1 MTVSCRTGL
10 PLLPFIIMQ
19 NSKRCFVLLAFCF
32 FFGTINVNAQV
43 DSLKSGSYSLVLY
56 AGGGASYYSSQTGI
70 PAYLETSTQKAEPA
84 ATLRLLWH
92 PDHRLSAGVETGW
105 ATFYSYQLENTSI
118 PGKLSLTAVP
128 LLAEFSMPV
137 TKQLHAYAGGGIYFL
152 TSKLDYAGNVKSK
165 SRALGWMAAVSY
177 NHQVSRILSATAE
190 IKWLNATETENAT
203 LSAQL
208 LLAWTFLEW

>member
-1 MTVSCRTGL
+1 MKVILTVSCRTGL

-19 NSKRCFVLLAFCF
+19 NSKRCFVLIAFCF
-32 FFGTINVNAQV
+32 LFGTINVNAQV

-137 TKQLHAYAGGGIYFL
+137 TKQLHPYAAGGSYFL
-152 TSKLDYAGNVKSK
+152 TSELHYPRDVKSK
-165 SRALGWMAAVSY
+165 STAVGLIAAGSY
-177 NHQVSRILSATAE
+177 QHQGSRIPSCTSAT
-190 IKWLNATETENAT
+190 KKV
-203 LSAQL
+203 
-208 LLAWTFLEW
+208 